1 MPRAAR
7 IVDAHCCP
15 AHCERPIVPP
25 ASLDVWIGGRP
36 AARLGDFIAC
46 WPPNVIIEGSES
58 VHINGRPAARRGD
71 ASAHGGRIKEGEPT
85 VLIGQSSSQAK
96 RARLAQRQALIA
108 NARASSIASP
118 SLLAAADRLEFN
130 NKAVE
135 HARLSESVY
144 GACCAPVGW
153 TRLTGDDLP
162 EALRD
167 ERIWSDDESGFYAA
181 LYRSDDGEIVL
192 AFRGTENGRDWR
204 KANIPQG
211 LGLESEQYTA
221 ANTLAR
227 AVQRAYGPGVRT
239 TGHSLGGGL
248 ATLASV
254 STGMLA
260 TVFNPAALHRKTAAR
275 VGADVAAADS
285 QVDAVIV
292 RGEILTTAQD
302 YTPLPDARGRRHY
315 VQAGDSMLGAAIKGA
330 RMGSTVGSMVGPKGR
345 VAGAVVGAAV
355 AVGMESYD
363 RHGMDHVIEGIEAQK
378 SADIETLQRAP
389 WE

>member
-1 MPRAAR
+1 MPQAAR
-7 IVDAHCCP
+7 VVDAHCCP
-15 AHCERPIVPP
+15 VHCELPILPP
-25 ASLDVWIGGRP
+25 TSLDVWIGGRP
-36 AARLGDFIAC
+36 AARRGDLIAC
-46 WPPNVIIEGSES
+46 WPPNVIVDGSET

-96 RARLAQRQALIA
+96 RARLVQRQALIA
-108 NARASSIASP
+108 GARRSADATP
-118 SLLAAADRLEFN
+118 SLLVAADRLEFN

-135 HARLSESVY
+135 HARLSQSVY
-144 GACCAPVGW
+144 SACCAPVGW
-153 TRLTGDDLP
+153 TRLSGDDLP
-162 EALRD
+162 ASLRD
-167 ERIWSDDESGFYAA
+167 PRIWSDDESGFFAA

-192 AFRGTENGRDWR
+192 AFRGTEDGTDWR
-204 KANIPQG
+204 KANIPQS
-211 LGLESEQYTA
+211 LGLKSEQYTA
-221 ANTLAR
+221 ANSLAR
-227 AVQRAYGPGVRT
+227 AVQREFGPGVRT

-260 TVFNPAALHRKTAAR
+260 TVFNPAALHRRTAER
-275 VGADVAAADS
+275 VGADVAAADH

-315 VQAGDSMLGAAIKGA
+315 VRAGDPMLGAAIKGA
-330 RMGSTVGSMVGPKGR
+330 RAGAAVGGLVGPKGR
-345 VAGAVVGAAV
+345 VVGAVAGAAV
-355 AVGMESYD
+355 AVGLESFE

-378 SADIETLQRAP
+378 TADIAALEGARQ
-389 WE
+389 E